1 MYFKTFVEIK
11 IVKDYS
17 LVRKYNILI
26 IINEKDYL
34 IRLVDE
40 KNCCI
45 TLRLTNCLIF
55 FMKNILP

>member
-1 MYFKTFVEIK
+1 MYFKTFVEMK
-11 IVKDYS
+11 IMKDYS

-40 KNCCI
+40 KI
-45 TLRLTNCLIF
+45 VVLR
-55 FMKNILP
+55 